1 MIYDYEVTTGK
12 GEKFSLSEFKG
23 KVFLIVNTATG
34 CGFTPQYEPL
44 EKLYKDYHEK
54 GLLYVATTYNWAKVV
69 TLDGPRRFALDQT
82 RFHLDGHGISSVTRP
97 GFALDP
103 PGSALDP
110 AEPCSCTLRKALP
123 LQSAKG
129 LRPLYSGPIKHKRII
144 LSTGIILLSFIG
156 SFIAE

>member
-1 MIYDYEVTTGK
+1 MCFGVDGAAGI
-12 GEKFSLSEFKG
+12 
-23 KVFLIVNTATG
+23 FLVQSVKKY
-34 CGFTPQYEPL
+34 PV
-44 EKLYKDYHEK
+44 
-54 GLLYVATTYNWAKVV
+54 LYVATTYNWAKVV

-97 GFALDP
+97 DFVLDL

-144 LSTGIILLSFIG
+144 LSTGIIRKRLMIGRPSKKLHLDLS
-156 SFIAE
+156 